1 MAGDGN
7 YGGNGSIHWQNKSAG
22 ATSKG
27 KDSTP
32 VNSIGGNTGNFQL
45 TLRYSTL
52 SNKSVA
58 DIVELLQ
65 ALIDAATTAQ
75 ENFHNGTST
84 DEQFLI
90 QVPAIPRATPP
101 PASPTAGWEIHVN
114 W

>member
-7 YGGNGSIHWQNKSAG
+7 YGGNGSVHWQNKSGA

-27 KDSTP
+27 KDATP
-32 VNSIGGNTGNFQL
+32 VNNIGGNTGNFQL

-58 DIVELLQ
+58 DIIALLQ
-65 ALIDAATTAQ
+65 DVIDAATTARDRFQ
-75 ENFHNGTST
+75 NATST
-84 DEQFLI
+84 DEEI
-90 QVPAIPRATPP
+90 SIEVPAIPRPAAPP
-101 PASPTAGWEIHVN
+101 TSPNAGWEVHVN